1 MSATV
6 YSVANQKGGVGKTA
20 TAVNLAAALARM
32 GQRVLLV
39 DLDAQANATSTL
51 GGAKLQPT
59 IAEVLLYG
67 ARLKSACW
75 PTGRERLVLAPASM
89 RLAGYRA
96 TDRSRLAAALDE
108 VRAEYG
114 AVVLDCPPSLDGST
128 LLALAACEEVIVP
141 VQCEYLALEGLARL
155 LGTVERVRGARAAG
169 PGLRYL
175 LTMFDSRNNLAHQ
188 VSREVRAHFGER
200 VAKAVIPRSV
210 RVAEAPGFGRT
221 IFEHDPNGPA
231 AEAHREFAREVLR
244 RAA

>member
-20 TAVNLAAALARM
+20 TAVNLAAALARL

-59 IAEVLLYG
+59 IAEVLLDG

-75 PTGRERLVLAPASM
+75 PTGRE
-89 RLAGYRA
+89 
-96 TDRSRLAAALDE
+96 RLAAALDE

-128 LLALAACEEVIVP
+128 RLALAACEEVIVP